1 MPEIICRR
9 ATCADIPQMMKLFA
23 DTVLNVNTKDY
34 TPEETA
40 DWAACGDDVERWRSQ
55 VNHMFFIVAAD
66 ADGRIKGFAA
76 MRDDGYLHFM
86 FVHKD
91 CQGQGIATRLL
102 SLVESHARGL
112 GVRLI
117 TSEVSITARPFFESR
132 GYAVKAEQKAHARH
146 LYLTNYRM
154 EKNL

>member
-34 TPEETA
+34 TPEEAA

-66 ADGRIKGFAA
+66 ADGPYKGLRRNA
-76 MRDDGYLHFM
+76 RR
-86 FVHKD
+86 
-91 CQGQGIATRLL
+91 RLFTFH
-102 SLVESHARGL
+102 VCA
-112 GVRLI
+112 
-117 TSEVSITARPFFESR
+117 
-132 GYAVKAEQKAHARH
+132 
-146 LYLTNYRM
+146 
-154 EKNL
+154 